1 MYSLEEI
8 IARSYSENEI
18 VLKYIDAMELLDWFG
33 VNKTK
38 IYGWEGWILHPSG
51 KLGHSARYQGSGDL
65 EALPIDSAIILAK
78 GQIMQANWEWSEK
91 PEVEGGELL
100 FCITVAT

>member
-18 VLKYIDAMELLDWFG
+18 VLNYTDAMDLLYWFG

-51 KLGHSARYQGSGDL
+51 KLGHWHVIKVLLTWKRYQL
-65 EALPIDSAIILAK
+65 T
-78 GQIMQANWEWSEK
+78 QQ
-91 PEVEGGELL
+91 
-100 FCITVAT
+100 

>member
-8 IARSYSENEI
+8 ISRSYSENEI
-18 VLKYIDAMELLDWFG
+18 VLNYTDAMELLYWFG

-65 EALPIDSAIILAK
+65 ETLPIDSVIILTK

-100 FCITVAT
+100 FCITADA